1 MTMHGSPRLDAVN
14 GKSWPGFRREA
25 SSSGGGDDVRGGP
38 IPDCAHY
45 VHEQQPAATVEA
57 ITRFANELGLA

>member
-1 MTMHGSPRLDAVN
+1 M
-14 GKSWPGFRREA
+14 
-25 SSSGGGDDVRGGP
+25 RGGP

-57 ITRFANELGLA
+57 ITRFADELGLA